1 MTRHIAFSVE
11 CADLVQFEADVIALK
26 YARGLFG
33 AALTVARALGK
44 TEADM
49 QQHLPS
55 VGGVYLF
62 PGGGRIRAK
71 QALFLRVVQLSA
83 FDYGEIRQFSYD
95 FLTGLRT
102 LVPDARHVAMTIHGT
117 GFGLS
122 ASKSLDAEIYGCIE
136 AIRAGQYPPFLERIS
151 IVERDDALARQF
163 ESTLIEIL
171 PRRKIEIA
179 GPAALEQRVKGPRQL
194 PATPPAEEH
203 DVFISYKSEDAAH
216 AQQVCEFLK
225 AHGVRVFFS
234 RESLPRLGSDEY
246 HEQIDLAIERARHM
260 VLVTTSGEHARAKW
274 VDYEWRLF
282 LGEKLAGRKKG
293 KLVSVIAGSMMIGD
307 LPIALRHREVIPLTP
322 GDLERLLQYVKD
334 SGD

>member
-1 MTRHIAFSVE
+1 MTKHIAFSVQ

-49 QQHLPS
+49 QQHLRS

-62 PGGGRIRAK
+62 PGAGRIKAK
-71 QALFLRVVQLSA
+71 QALFIRVVQLSA

-95 FLTGLRT
+95 FLKGLRT

-136 AIRAGQYPPFLERIS
+136 AIRAGQYPPLLERIS
-151 IVERDDALARQF
+151 VVERDEALARQF

-171 PRRKIEIA
+171 PRQRIEMA
-179 GPAALEQRVKGPRQL
+179 SPRRRRNRRQRVRGS
-194 PATPPAEEH
+194 PP
-203 DVFISYKSEDAAH
+203 
-216 AQQVCEFLK
+216 
-225 AHGVRVFFS
+225 
-234 RESLPRLGSDEY
+234 
-246 HEQIDLAIERARHM
+246 
-260 VLVTTSGEHARAKW
+260 
-274 VDYEWRLF
+274 
-282 LGEKLAGRKKG
+282 
-293 KLVSVIAGSMMIGD
+293 
-307 LPIALRHREVIPLTP
+307 
-322 GDLERLLQYVKD
+322 
-334 SGD
+334 